1 MKYGLY
7 IKNHKKLSGLED
19 YVYFLRQLFSRNKI
33 NLELVDKKDNEFDVI
48 LVIEEFTHNIKEN
61 NEFLLWFKKRGTKL
75 VLVHTEFIDENGFF
89 NIFNEKDLSF
99 RKLIKADL
107 IYFYYKNKNNLFIKI
122 LLYIFY
128 FYYLNLGFVFGFRF
142 KDIKKRIYFALR
154 DYSFN
159 LSKNIFDYHLALSD
173 NVYINLLN
181 NSRLSN
187 IFYLQSFIDKKFI
200 QKLKSKN
207 EKNLILYLTGFKSP
221 YRNKFVSKINRIKF
235 NNFINNNFTYNYKYV
250 LESTDLY
257 NLNFMYTS
265 ESNVIHIF
273 ENYKAKLKL
282 FPLGIDIYISQREN
296 WSYISAMRTLRSIK
310 SSSIPLNIGNY
321 SHSNF
326 NKIAI
331 NVYSMNE
338 FLDNLEYLLSDY
350 LENIDDNTRIF
361 NNESDS
367 FFKAFI
373 EAIF

>member
-1 MKYGLY
+1 
-7 IKNHKKLSGLED
+7 
-19 YVYFLRQLFSRNKI
+19 
-33 NLELVDKKDNEFDVI
+33 
-48 LVIEEFTHNIKEN
+48 
-61 NEFLLWFKKRGTKL
+61 
-75 VLVHTEFIDENGFF
+75 
-89 NIFNEKDLSF
+89 
-99 RKLIKADL
+99 
-107 IYFYYKNKNNLFIKI
+107 
-122 LLYIFY
+122 
-128 FYYLNLGFVFGFRF
+128 
-142 KDIKKRIYFALR
+142 
-154 DYSFN
+154 N